1 MIAHLDG
8 RVCSVA
14 PDGAVIDVGGVGLL
28 VQCTPGTLAGL
39 RPGERARVATSLVVR
54 EDALTLFGFAGE
66 DERNT
71 FELLQTASGV
81 GPRLAL
87 AMLAVF
93 SPDALRRAIAAE
105 DLTAL
110 MTVPGVGRKGAQ
122 RIVLELAGRLGSP
135 GELPSG
141 EAGGPASSRRAAP
154 WRDQVRA
161 GLVNLGWQARD
172 ADLAIAAVEPEL
184 LGASTGSAATGSA
197 KGPRVAVLGTGIM
210 GSAMARN
217 LARAGLDTTVWDRT
231 AAAAAPLAAAG
242 AQVAES
248 AVEAVTGADVVITML
263 PDGDAVS
270 AVMFERTVDALA
282 DGAAW
287 AQMGTIGV
295 PATSEIADRL
305 ARLRPGVLFVDA
317 PVSGSKGP
325 AETGELLVL
334 ASGPPAAVPVLT
346 PVFEVI
352 GRKTV
357 WLGEAGAGSRMKLA
371 VNAYMSVFI
380 EGVAEA
386 LELVDRLGIDPGK
399 LDDVIEGGPL
409 DAPIA
414 DAKLHKMERG
424 DLAPEFPLE
433 WALKDVDLDRK
444 SVV

>member
-141 EAGGPASSRRAAP
+141 EAGGPASSRRPAP

-184 LGASTGSAATGSA
+184 IGAATGSGATDSAATGSGA
-197 KGPRVAVLGTGIM
+197 VNGGTAADGGGQDVDVAVALRAALRVLG
-210 GSAMARN
+210 
-217 LARAGLDTTVWDRT
+217 
-231 AAAAAPLAAAG
+231 
-242 AQVAES
+242 
-248 AVEAVTGADVVITML
+248 
-263 PDGDAVS
+263 
-270 AVMFERTVDALA
+270 
-282 DGAAW
+282 
-287 AQMGTIGV
+287 
-295 PATSEIADRL
+295 
-305 ARLRPGVLFVDA
+305 
-317 PVSGSKGP
+317 
-325 AETGELLVL
+325 
-334 ASGPPAAVPVLT
+334 
-346 PVFEVI
+346 
-352 GRKTV
+352 
-357 WLGEAGAGSRMKLA
+357 
-371 VNAYMSVFI
+371 
-380 EGVAEA
+380 
-386 LELVDRLGIDPGK
+386 
-399 LDDVIEGGPL
+399 
-409 DAPIA
+409 
-414 DAKLHKMERG
+414 RG
-424 DLAPEFPLE
+424 
-433 WALKDVDLDRK
+433 
-444 SVV
+444 